1 MAAFSMFTKFAESD
15 RAWHKTAA
23 KEIWF
28 VPLFFWIYRLFQ
40 KGFLRRLCA
49 LSVLLLYYNST
60 TTILLQ
66 YANNILKK
74 EKPARCKRF
83 TDGGKC
89 PGLNLWPR

>member
-40 KGFLRRLCA
+40 KGFLCCLCA
-49 LSVLLLYYNST
+49 LSVLLLYLNST
-60 TTILLQ
+60 DRVEKN
-66 YANNILKK
+66 YRKNIDTMVSGSAVWLSGSVC
-74 EKPARCKRF
+74 A
-83 TDGGKC
+83 TDLMGQ
-89 PGLNLWPR
+89 